1 MLNTP
6 FSRRELLAILKG
18 TAALGAA
25 AIIAPSL
32 FTGCQKKPEEMSDD
46 VQGNTDN
53 NFTVCPP
60 QNLSPEQIAR
70 RQNLKYVD
78 ESPIRTRTCANCK
91 LYVAAAK
98 SQCGGCTVVPGLVH
112 PKGWCS
118 SWYYRM

>member
-46 VQGNTDN
+46 VQG
-53 NFTVCPP
+53 
-60 QNLSPEQIAR
+60 
-70 RQNLKYVD
+70 KY
-78 ESPIRTRTCANCK
+78 
-91 LYVAAAK
+91 
-98 SQCGGCTVVPGLVH
+98 G
-112 PKGWCS
+112 
-118 SWYYRM
+118 